1 MLESM
6 EPFLHMALMALIA
19 RSLVIRDSVYQQ
31 SGQLHDNYYIND
43 FVFY

>member
-6 EPFLHMALMALIA
+6 EPFLHMALMA